1 MQRVFYDL
9 IESQTRV
16 SMLADVRDEYVFQI
30 VDPAMVPDQRIA
42 PRRSLIAVLGTMLGA
57 MLALV
62 GVLVRHYVTTARTEV
77 SGRSA
82 SGVRD

>member
-1 MQRVFYDL
+1 
-9 IESQTRV
+9 
-16 SMLADVRDEYVFQI
+16 
-30 VDPAMVPDQRIA
+30 VDPAMVPDQKIA